1 MPIAENFDDLL
12 AKFSDWYEEL
22 AKLKVFAS
30 KRPIGADATSLK
42 GNSIS

>member
-22 AKLKVFAS
+22 AKLQVFAS
-30 KRPIGADATSLK
+30 KRPIGTDAASLK